1 MHLEGPYKLG
11 KFSLPLNIIGFLF
24 LLFASITFNFP
35 QGKPVLNAERQDRD
49 SMLMTSFLEVNPV
62 NKDNMNYTSAALGVI
77 GLISLVTWITTGR
90 RKFTGPNIDGVKTD
104 IDRNST
110 NIIHE
115 KGDFSSDKN
124 DEVQEV

>member
-110 NIIHE
+110 TIIHE

-124 DEVQEV
+124 DEVREV

>member
-1 MHLEGPYKLG
+1 
-11 KFSLPLNIIGFLF
+11 
-24 LLFASITFNFP
+24 
-35 QGKPVLNAERQDRD
+35 
-49 SMLMTSFLEVNPV
+49 MLTTSFLEVNPV

-110 NIIHE
+110 NIIQE

-124 DEVQEV
+124 DEVREV